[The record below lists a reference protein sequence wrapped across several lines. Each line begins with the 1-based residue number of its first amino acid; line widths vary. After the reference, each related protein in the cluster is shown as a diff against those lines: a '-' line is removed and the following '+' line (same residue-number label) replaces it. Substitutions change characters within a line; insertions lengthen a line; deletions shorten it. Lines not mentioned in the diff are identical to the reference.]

1 MKSLSSLLALALLTP
16 AAILV
21 VFGVTAAFSV
31 AVAAGIVAIAVADY
45 SAVSGGYASTKT
57 LSYSADLSA
66 ERLPLAA

>member
-1 MKSLSSLLALALLTP
+1 MKSLSSLLAFALLTP

-21 VFGVTAAFSV
+21 GFGVTAAFSV
-31 AVAAGIVAIAVADY
+31 AVAAGLVAIAVADY
-45 SAVSGGYASTKT
+45 SVSGGYASTKT